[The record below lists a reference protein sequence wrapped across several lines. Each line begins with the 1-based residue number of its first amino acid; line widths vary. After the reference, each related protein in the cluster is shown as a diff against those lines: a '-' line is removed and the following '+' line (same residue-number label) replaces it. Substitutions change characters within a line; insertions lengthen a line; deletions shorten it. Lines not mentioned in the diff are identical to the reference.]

1 MKILLSE
8 GTKHLRAICYSK
20 VIDAVLVLLN
30 DYENQSNILP
40 TLTQLIS
47 YMMMYNRLAFELSQ
61 KGVLHLIL
69 EIMLRCNDFRCE
81 LVKTAF
87 EIFWSAIEG
96 VGVEM
101 LSEFANQE
109 YIFSIK
115 DMFIKVIKQGYKL
128 EDKCLR
134 N

>member
-1 MKILLSE
+1 
-8 GTKHLRAICYSK
+8 
-20 VIDAVLVLLN
+20 
-30 DYENQSNILP
+30 
-40 TLTQLIS
+40 
-47 YMMMYNRLAFELSQ
+47 
-61 KGVLHLIL
+61 
-69 EIMLRCNDFRCE
+69 MLRCNDFRCE

-96 VGVEM
+96 VGVET

-128 EDKCLR
+128 
-134 N
+134 